1 MKIFA
6 TILVALA
13 CTVAN
18 AQSACDIIAGGTVIA
33 DDGTL
38 LGRLTNS
45 YSADSILNEYG
56 THGSAY
62 SDKSIWNEYGTYG
75 GKYSNQSPFNEYTST
90 PPTIIKNGRAIA
102 RLTVN
107 KYLRGALNPYVVKTC
122 DF

>member
-1 MKIFA
+1 MKLIATLFFA
-6 TILVALA
+6 LTCNAAI
-13 CTVAN
+13 
-18 AQSACDIIAGGTVIA
+18 AQSACEIIAGCTIIA

-56 THGSAY
+56 THGSTY
-62 SDKSIWNEYGTYG
+62 SSNSIWNEYGTYG

-90 PPTIIKNGRAIA
+90 PPMIIKQGRPIA

-107 KYLRGALNPYVVKTC
+107 KSLRGALNPYVVKTC

>member
-1 MKIFA
+1 MKILVSL
-6 TILVALA
+6 LVALA
-13 CTVAN
+13 SNIVI
-18 AQSACDIIAGGTVIA
+18 AQSACDIIAGGTIIA

-56 THGSAY
+56 THGSTY
-62 SDKSIWNEYGTYG
+62 STKSIWNEYGTYG

-107 KYLRGALNPYVVKTC
+107 KSLRGALNPYVVKTC